1 MTTLLF
7 VLGSLTAIVSAMLVV
22 TRRNPVHSAL
32 SLIVCLLSV
41 ALLFLLLGAQ
51 FIAALQVIVYAG
63 AIVVLFLFVV
73 MLLDVRDKTAVFHSA
88 LSQKLASLAIALAV
102 LIELAMVAT
111 AGVAWTR
118 KEEWLAATGLSFGTA
133 QSVGK
138 ELFARYIFQ
147 FEVASV
153 LLLVAVV
160 GAVALAKNRRE

>member
-1 MTTLLF
+1 MTTVLF
-7 VLGSLTAIVSAMLVV
+7 VLGSLTAIVSAMSVV

-51 FIAALQVIVYAG
+51 FVAALQVIVYAG

-73 MLLDVRDKTAVFHSA
+73 MLLNVREESAAFHPA
-88 LSQKLASLAIALAV
+88 ISQKAAALAV
-102 LIELAMVAT
+102 VLVILVEALLVAV
-111 AGVAWTR
+111 AGVAWMR
-118 KEEWLAATGLSFGTA
+118 KEEWLATTRLSFGTV

-138 ELFARYIFQ
+138 ELFARYLFQ

-153 LLLVAVV
+153 LLLVAIV
-160 GAVALAKNRRE
+160 GAVSLVKRKQ